1 MRKLPYS
8 RQAIGEDDIRAV
20 VKVLRSPFLT
30 QGPAVQQFE
39 DALAKYSRAKYCV
52 AFSNGT
58 AALHGAYFAA
68 GFEKGDEVIMP
79 ALTFAATGN
88 AALYLGAKP
97 IFADVD
103 PATGTIDVADAARKI
118 TKRTKGIVA
127 VDFAGAAAD
136 LGAARRLARKHKL
149 VFIEDA
155 AQSLGASYKGKK
167 LGSLADMT
175 MFSFHPVKSITTGEG
190 GAILTN
196 NRAYYEKLMMFRTH
210 GLTRDAGKL
219 KNKKYASWHQE
230 MQLLGYN
237 YRLTDIQAVLGG
249 SQMKKL
255 DRFIALRKKAAA
267 RYFTLLADIPGI
279 TLPPRDSLAPSAWHL
294 FVVRVDPRV
303 RDRIFTRL
311 RELGVGVQVHY
322 LPVYLHPYYAGL
334 GYRKGQC
341 PNAERYSF
349 SALSIPLF
357 PHITERE
364 QTFVVKSLEK
374 IMRSIDSASR

>member
-1 MRKLPYS
+1 MTLPYS
-8 RQAIGEDDIRAV
+8 RQEIGEDDIRAV
-20 VKVLRSPFLT
+20 VRALRSPFLT
-30 QGPAVQQFE
+30 QCPAVKQFE
-39 DALAKYSRAKYCV
+39 DALSKYSGVRFCV

-68 GFEKGDEVIMP
+68 GFGKGDEVIVP

-103 PATGTIDVADAARKI
+103 PRTGNIDVVDAASKI
-118 TKRTKGIVA
+118 VKRTKGVVA
-127 VDFAGAAAD
+127 VDYAGLPAD
-136 LGAARRLARKHKL
+136 LAGVRALAKKNRL

-155 AQSLGASYKGKK
+155 AQGLGASYKGKK
-167 LGSLADMT
+167 LGPLADMT

-196 NRAYYEKLMMFRTH
+196 DRSYYEKLLMFRSH
-210 GLTRDAGKL
+210 GLTRDPKRL
-219 KNKKYASWHQE
+219 KNKTYAPWHQE

-237 YRLTDIQAVLGG
+237 YRLTDIQAVLGT
-249 SQMKKL
+249 SQIKKL
-255 DRFIALRKKAAA
+255 DRFITLRKRAAS
-267 RYFTLLADIPGI
+267 RYFILLADISGV
-279 TLPPRDSLAPSAWHL
+279 TLPPQDSLASSAWHL
-294 FVVRVDPRV
+294 FVVHIDPRV
-303 RDRIFTRL
+303 RDRVFTRL
-311 RELGVGVQVHY
+311 RAHGIGVQVHY
-322 LPVYLHPYYAGL
+322 LPVYLHPYYAAL

-357 PHITERE
+357 PRITKQE
-364 QTFVVKSLEK
+364 QVFVARTLKK
-374 IMRSIDSASR
+374 IMHSIDASSA